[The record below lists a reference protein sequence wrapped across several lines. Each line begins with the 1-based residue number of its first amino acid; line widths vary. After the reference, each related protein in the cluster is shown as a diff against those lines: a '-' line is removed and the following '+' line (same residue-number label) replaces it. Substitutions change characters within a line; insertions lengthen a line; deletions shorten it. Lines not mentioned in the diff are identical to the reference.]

1 MARKEGGCEA
11 VERWAEERGEKMRW
25 GEVKRMQQGSSA
37 IQKKNRL
44 KYAYTIVC
52 LYVALRN
59 ASKFPRK
66 KAEVCCYF
74 LIRK

>member
-1 MARKEGGCEA
+1 MKRRSSLCFTGCFLWQEKRGGCEA

-44 KYAYTIVC
+44 KYAYIS
-52 LYVALRN
+52 L
-59 ASKFPRK
+59 F
-66 KAEVCCYF
+66 VCC
-74 LIRK
+74 ITKCS